1 MPVSVSSTYTGEM
14 GGDCLRAAIL
24 IPFVGSLFLAA
35 GPPEAERL
43 YERAEYKSAI
53 TLLNQSPADAQKLE
67 LLGQCYFMLGDF
79 RKSTDSLER
88 AAGLAPN
95 DSMIQ
100 TWLGRAWGRRA
111 ETSFPLTAIGY
122 ATKTREAFEKA
133 LRLDP
138 ANQEA
143 LGDLFDFY
151 VDAPGFIGG
160 GMDKAAGLVP
170 HFEKY
175 DPVGAYL
182 AQARLDEKKKQYSSA
197 ESHLRRAIDAA
208 PRKAGVIVDLAKFLS
223 RRGRFDESEKAFAQA
238 AAVEPD
244 SARILFERASA
255 YVQAQRN
262 LPEARELLKKYIGA
276 ANLKPSD
283 PPRWEARNLLK
294 KAEGG

>member
-1 MPVSVSSTYTGEM
+1 M
-14 GGDCLRAAIL
+14 RAGIL
-24 IPFVGSLFLAA
+24 IALLSGMLFAA
-35 GPPEAERL
+35 GNGPNSARTY
-43 YERAEYKSAI
+43 YERTEYASAI
-53 TLLNQSPADAQKLE
+53 ALLSQSPANGENAAQNFE

-79 RKSTDSLER
+79 KKSTDSLER
-88 AAGLAPN
+88 AAALAPN

-111 ETSFPLTAIGY
+111 ETSFPLTAVGY

-151 VDAPGFIGG
+151 VDAPGLIGG
-160 GMDKAAGLVP
+160 GLDKAAALLP

-175 DPVGAYL
+175 DPVGGYL
-182 AQARLDEKKKQYSSA
+182 AQARLDEKRKQYASA
-197 ESHLRRAIDAA
+197 ESHLRRAIAAA

-223 RRGRFDESEKAFAQA
+223 RRGRYDESEKAFGQA

-244 SARILFERASA
+244 SARILFERAAA

-276 ANLKPSD
+276 ENLKPSD
-283 PPRWEARNLLK
+283 PPRWEAQNLLK

>member
-1 MPVSVSSTYTGEM
+1 MS
-14 GGDCLRAAIL
+14 GDCLRAAIL
-24 IPFVGSLFLAA
+24 IPFVGSLMLAA
-35 GPPEAERL
+35 GPSDSSGNARRL
-43 YERAEYKSAI
+43 YERAEYKSAVA
-53 TLLNQSPADAQKLE
+53 LLNQSPVDAEGLE
-67 LLGQCYFMLGDF
+67 LLGQSYFMLGDF
-79 RKSTDSLER
+79 RKATDSLER
-88 AAGLAPN
+88 AAALAPN

-111 ETSFPLTAIGY
+111 EKSFALTAVGY

-138 ANQEA
+138 TNQEA

-160 GMDKAAGLVP
+160 GMDKAAGLLP
-170 HFEKY
+170 HFQKY
-175 DPVGAYL
+175 DPVGGYL

-197 ESHLRRAIDAA
+197 ESHLRRAVDAA

-223 RRGRFDESEKAFAQA
+223 RRGRYDESEKAFAQA
-238 AAVEPD
+238 SAAEPD
-244 SARILFERASA
+244 SARILFDRASA

-276 ANLKPSD
+276 GNLKPSD
-283 PPRWEARNLLK
+283 PPRWEAQNLLK

>member
-1 MPVSVSSTYTGEM
+1 M
-14 GGDCLRAAIL
+14 GRDLVRTAIL
-24 IPFVGSLFLAA
+24 VFLSGAVLWGASPNGAEKLYQRTEYQAA
-35 GPPEAERL
+35 VA
-43 YERAEYKSAI
+43 
-53 TLLNQSPADAQKLE
+53 LLTKAPADARSLE

-79 RKSTDSLER
+79 KKSTDSLEK
-88 AAGLAPN
+88 AAVLAPN

-151 VDAPGFIGG
+151 VDAPGLVGG
-160 GMDKAAGLVP
+160 GLEKAAGLLP

-175 DPVGAYL
+175 DPVGGYL
-182 AQARLDEKKKQYSSA
+182 AQARLDEKKKQYSTA
-197 ESHLRRAIDAA
+197 ESHLRRAVEAA
-208 PRKAGVIVDLAKFLS
+208 PRKAGVIVDFAKFLS
-223 RRGRFDESEKAFAQA
+223 RRGRYEESEKAFAQA
-238 AAVEPD
+238 SAMEPD
-244 SARILFERASA
+244 SARVLFDRAAA

-262 LPEARELLKKYIGA
+262 LPEARELLKQYMGA
-276 ANLKPSD
+276 GNLKPSD
-283 PPRWEARNLLK
+283 PPRWEAQSLLK

>member
-1 MPVSVSSTYTGEM
+1 MRSAV
-14 GGDCLRAAIL
+14 L
-24 IPFVGSLFLAA
+24 IPVLGGLLCAA
-35 GPPEAERL
+35 SPPSAEQL
-43 YERAEYKSAI
+43 YERAEYQAAVR
-53 TLLNQSPADAQKLE
+53 LLNKAPASPQGLE
-67 LLGQCYFMLGDF
+67 LLGQCYFMLGEF
-79 RKSTDSLER
+79 KKSTDSLEQ
-88 AAGLAPN
+88 AAALAPN

-151 VDAPGFIGG
+151 LDAPGLIGG
-160 GMDKAAGLVP
+160 GADKAAGLLP

-175 DPVGAYL
+175 DPVGGYL
-182 AQARLDEKKKQYSSA
+182 AQARLDEKKKQYASA
-197 ESHLRRAIDAA
+197 ESHFRRAIEAA
-208 PRKAGVIVDLAKFLS
+208 PRKAGVIVDMAKFLS
-223 RRGRFDESEKAFAQA
+223 RRGRYDESEKAFAQA
-238 AAVEPD
+238 TAVEPD
-244 SARILFERASA
+244 SARILFDRATA

-276 ANLKPSD
+276 GNLKPSD
-283 PPRWEARNLLK
+283 PPRWEAQNLLK

>member
-1 MPVSVSSTYTGEM
+1 MLLPGAV
-14 GGDCLRAAIL
+14 LWAAS
-24 IPFVGSLFLAA
+24 PA
-35 GPPEAERL
+35 GAVRL
-43 YERAEYKSAI
+43 YERAEYQAAI
-53 TLLNQSPADAQKLE
+53 KLLNAAPADPQTLE

-79 RKSTDSLER
+79 KKSTDSLER

-100 TWLGRAWGRRA
+100 TWLGRASGRRA
-111 ETSFPLTAIGY
+111 ETSFPLTAVGY
-122 ATKTREAFEKA
+122 ATKAREAFEKA

-151 VDAPGFIGG
+151 VDAPSFIGG
-160 GMDKAAGLVP
+160 GMDKAAGLLP

-175 DPVGAYL
+175 DPVGGYL

-197 ESHLRRAIDAA
+197 ESHLHRAIEAA

-223 RRGRFDESEKAFAQA
+223 RRGRYEESEKVFAQA
-238 AAVEPD
+238 AAAEPE
-244 SARILFERASA
+244 SARIMFDRATA

-262 LPEARELLKKYIGA
+262 LPEARALLKMYIGTG
-276 ANLKPSD
+276 NLKPTD

-294 KAEGG
+294 KTEGG